1 MIAVRHL
8 NFRFQQERPLFS
20 DAGVVFERGMIS
32 GIFGKSGCGKSTLL
46 RLINGSVS
54 LDQGLDSNG
63 EICIDGRPI
72 ETMKSG
78 GVHQLM
84 GTVYQDPD
92 CQILFSHVEDELV
105 FGMENHQLSKAEME
119 RRLKEVGDLLKI
131 HHLMDRNPN
140 HLSGG
145 EKQLV
150 IIASILC
157 LNVEVIL
164 LDECMA
170 QVDEIGRKRIADAL
184 IRLRD
189 QGKTI
194 VMVEHERENL
204 AIADRLYRVAECGI
218 APIQRDRKGE

>member
-8 NFRFQQERPLFS
+8 NFGFRKERPLFLNAS
-20 DAGVVFERGMIS
+20 VVFEKGMIS
-32 GIFGKSGCGKSTLL
+32 GVFGKSGCGKSTLL
-46 RLINGSVS
+46 RLINGSVE
-54 LDQGLDSNG
+54 LDQGVESNG
-63 EICIDGRPI
+63 DICIDGTSI
-72 ETMKSG
+72 ESFKRDG
-78 GVHQLM
+78 ARQEM

-92 CQILFSHVEDELV
+92 CQILFSHVQDELV

-119 RRLKEVGDLLKI
+119 RRLKEVGELLKI
-131 HHLMDRNPN
+131 QHLMDRNPN

-150 IIASILC
+150 ILASILC

-218 APIQRDRKGE
+218 APIQWDWKGE

>member
-8 NFRFQQERPLFS
+8 NFGFQEERPLFS
-20 DAGVVFERGMIS
+20 NASVVFEKGMIS

-46 RLINGSVS
+46 RLINGSVE
-54 LDQGLDSNG
+54 LDQGVESNG
-63 EICIDGRPI
+63 EICIDGSSLERI
-72 ETMKSG
+72 KREG
-78 GVHQLM
+78 ARQLM

-105 FGMENHQLSKAEME
+105 FGMENHQLSKAEMD

-150 IIASILC
+150 ILASILC
-157 LNVEVIL
+157 LNVDVIL

-170 QVDEIGRKRIADAL
+170 QVDETGRKRIADAL
-184 IRLRD
+184 VRLRK

-194 VMVEHERENL
+194 VMVEHEEENL
-204 AIADRLYRVAECGI
+204 EIADRLYRVTGCEI
-218 APIQRDRKGE
+218 EPVQRDRKGE